1 MFLFVQKKKIIMRQ
15 KKTMSTVQKT
25 YSYIKVIYVH
35 NIYFLFQKHK
45 IEETKKKI
53 LSTVQNTYV
62 YKTKPPFMYKE
73 WRQHQKTNCVQVTTA
88 CTQCKNHS

>member
-1 MFLFVQKKKIIMRQ
+1 M
-15 KKTMSTVQKT
+15 
-25 YSYIKVIYVH
+25 YVH
-35 NIYFLFQKHK
+35 NIYFLFQKQK

-73 WRQHQKTNCVQVTTA
+73 WRQHQK
-88 CTQCKNHS
+88 